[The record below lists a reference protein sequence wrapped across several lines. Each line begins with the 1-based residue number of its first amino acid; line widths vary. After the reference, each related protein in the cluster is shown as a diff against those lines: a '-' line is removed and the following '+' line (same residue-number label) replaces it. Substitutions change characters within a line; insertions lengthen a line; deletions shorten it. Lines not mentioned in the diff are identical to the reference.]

1 MSGPPGATPDR
12 PPVSG
17 VSSRALREALSGE
30 PRYRVDQLSRAVFR
44 EAATGFEEIL
54 TLPAGL
60 RASLAQR
67 FNYEALEAVRSET
80 SSDGTR
86 KILFRTTDGAA
97 VETVQMPTERPG
109 ATTICLSS
117 QAGCGMGCTFCAT
130 GAMGLTRN
138 LTASEIVDQFLH
150 FRRRSN
156 ERQTPDRAVFMGMG
170 EPLANLREV
179 ERAVRT
185 LVNPTAVGLSPR
197 RVTVSTVGL
206 TRGIH
211 AMAGWG
217 LPVSLAISLHAPD
230 DDVRAQLVP
239 VARRFPLGSLM
250 EASRRY
256 QQQARR
262 RVTYE
267 YTLLDGVNDS
277 LSQAADLARLLRGQR
292 CHVNL
297 IPFNAYPG
305 ARYRPTPRDGIR
317 AFRDA
322 LRDRGLRATIR
333 RTRGRDISGACG
345 QLHAGAL
352 AGRARR
358 TDSANLRRDGG

>member
-1 MSGPPGATPDR
+1 MSGPPDSAPAR
-12 PPVSG
+12 PPISG

-60 RASLAQR
+60 RATLAQR

-150 FRRRSN
+150 FRRRST

-185 LVNPTAVGLSPR
+185 LVNPKAVGLSPR

-206 TRGIH
+206 SRGIH
-211 AMAGWG
+211 VMAGWG

-267 YTLLDGVNDS
+267 YTLLHGVNDS
-277 LSQAADLARLLRGQR
+277 LSQAADLARLLRRQR

-322 LRDRGLRATIR
+322 LRERGLRATIR

-358 TDSANLRRDGG
+358 TASANLRRDGG

>member
-1 MSGPPGATPDR
+1 MSAQHPR
-12 PPVSG
+12 QPVTALSEQ
-17 VSSRALREALSGE
+17 ALRKALAGH
-30 PRYRVDQLSRAVFR
+30 PTYRLEQLRRAVYQ
-44 EAATGFEEIL
+44 ETATDFEQIL
-54 TLPAGL
+54 TLPATL
-60 RASLAQR
+60 RAALVER
-67 FNYEALEAVRSET
+67 FRYEALEPVRSQT

-86 KILFRTTDGAA
+86 KKLFRTIDGAA
-97 VETVQMPTERPG
+97 VETVQMPTERSQ

-150 FRRRSN
+150 FRRRSDA
-156 ERQTPDRAVFMGMG
+156 RRTPDRAVFMGMG
-170 EPLANLREV
+170 EPLANLSAV
-179 ERAVRT
+179 ESAVHT
-185 LVNPTAVGLSPR
+185 LVDPDAVGLSAR

-206 TRGIH
+206 PRGIH

-217 LPVSLAISLHAPD
+217 LPVSLAISLHAAD
-230 DDVRAQLVP
+230 DDLRTELVP
-239 VARRFPLGSLM
+239 VARRFPLDSLM
-250 EASRRY
+250 EASCRFQR
-256 QQQARR
+256 QARR

-267 YTLLDGVNDS
+267 YTLLDGVNDDPT
-277 LSQAADLARLLRGQR
+277 QAMHLARLLRGQR

-305 ARYRPTPRDGIR
+305 TRYRPTPRPGIR
-317 AFRDA
+317 AFRDT
-322 LRDRGLRATIR
+322 LRQHGLRATVR

-352 AGRARR
+352 A
-358 TDSANLRRDGG
+358 DGPQPGACE

>member
-1 MSGPPGATPDR
+1 MSGPPDTAPVC
-12 PPVSG
+12 PPITSVSA
-17 VSSRALREALSGE
+17 RALREALSGE
-30 PRYRVDQLSRAVFR
+30 PRFRIDQLNRAIYR
-44 EAATGFEEIL
+44 EAATGFEQVL

-60 RASLAQR
+60 RAALAQR
-67 FNYEALEAVRSET
+67 FTYEALEAVRSET

-86 KILFRTTDGAA
+86 KTLFRTTDGAA

-138 LTASEIVDQFLH
+138 LTASEIIDQFLYV
-150 FRRRSN
+150 RRRSN
-156 ERQTPDRAVFMGMG
+156 ERQAPDRAVFMGMG
-170 EPLANLREV
+170 EPLANLRAV

-206 TRGIH
+206 SRGIH

-230 DDVRAQLVP
+230 DDVRTQLVP
-239 VARRFPLGSLM
+239 PARRFPLRSLM
-250 EASRRY
+250 EASRHY

-317 AFRDA
+317 VFRDA
-322 LRDRGLRATIR
+322 LRERGLRATIR

-352 AGRARR
+352 TRR
-358 TDSANLRRDGG
+358 

>member
-1 MSGPPGATPDR
+1 MSAPLQR
-12 PPVSG
+12 QPVTG
-17 VSSRALREALSGE
+17 VSAQVLREALAGQPS
-30 PRYRVDQLSRAVFR
+30 YRLAQLRRAVYQ
-44 EAATGFEEIL
+44 EAATDFEQIL
-54 TLPAGL
+54 TLPSEL
-60 RASLAQR
+60 RSALRRR
-67 FNYEALEAVRSET
+67 FRYEALEAIRCEV

-86 KILFRTTDGAA
+86 KALFRAADGAP
-97 VETVQMPTERPG
+97 VETVQMPTERSH

-130 GAMGLTRN
+130 GTMGLTRN

-150 FRRRSN
+150 FRRRSDA
-156 ERQTPDRAVFMGMG
+156 RQAPDRAVFMGMG
-170 EPLANLREV
+170 EPLANLRAV
-179 ERAVRT
+179 ELAVRT
-185 LVNPTAVGLSPR
+185 MVDPAAVGLGAR

-206 TRGIH
+206 PRGIQ

-217 LPVSLAISLHAPD
+217 VPVSLAISLHAPND
-230 DDVRAQLVP
+230 IVRSELVP
-239 VARRFPLGSLM
+239 VARRFPLDTLM
-250 EASRRY
+250 DASRQY

-267 YTLLDGVNDS
+267 YTLLEGVNDG
-277 LSQAADLARLLRGQR
+277 LTLAADLARLLRGQR

-297 IPFNAYPG
+297 IPFNTYPG

-317 AFRDA
+317 VFRDA
-322 LRDRGLRATIR
+322 LRQRGLRATVR

-352 AGRARR
+352 AQR
-358 TDSANLRRDGG
+358 

>member
-1 MSGPPGATPDR
+1 MSGSPDAAPGR
-12 PPVSG
+12 PPITG
-17 VSSRALREALSGE
+17 VSVPALRQMLAGE
-30 PRYRVDQLSRAVFR
+30 PRYRIDQLRRAVYR
-44 EAATGFEEIL
+44 ESATEFEQIL
-54 TLPAGL
+54 TLPTSL
-60 RASLAQR
+60 RSALAHQFRFESLDS
-67 FNYEALEAVRSET
+67 VRSET

-86 KILFRTTDGAA
+86 KTLFRTADGAP
-97 VETVQMPTERPG
+97 VETVQMPTERAG

-138 LTASEIVDQFLH
+138 LTGSEIVDQFLH
-150 FRRRSN
+150 YRRRSAAN
-156 ERQTPDRAVFMGMG
+156 RNPDRAVFMGMG

-179 ERAVRT
+179 KSAVRL
-185 LVNPTAVGLSPR
+185 LVDPQAVGLSPR

-206 TRGIH
+206 PRGIH

-230 DDVRAQLVP
+230 DQVRAELVP
-239 VARRFPLGSLM
+239 VARRFPLDTLM
-250 EASRRY
+250 DASRRY

-277 LSQAADLARLLRGQR
+277 LAQAADLTRLLRGQR
-292 CHVNL
+292 CHLNL
-297 IPFNAYPG
+297 IPFNGYPG

-322 LRDRGLRATIR
+322 LRARGLRATIR

-352 AGRARR
+352 
-358 TDSANLRRDGG
+358 TGG

>member
-1 MSGPPGATPDR
+1 MSGSPDAAPGR
-12 PPVSG
+12 PPITG
-17 VSSRALREALSGE
+17 VSVPALRQMLAGE
-30 PRYRVDQLSRAVFR
+30 PRYRIDQLRRAVYR
-44 EAATGFEEIL
+44 ESATEFEQIL
-54 TLPAGL
+54 TLPTSL
-60 RASLAQR
+60 RSALAHQFRFESLDS
-67 FNYEALEAVRSET
+67 VRSET

-86 KILFRTTDGAA
+86 KTLFRTADGAP
-97 VETVQMPTERPG
+97 VETVQMPTERAG

-138 LTASEIVDQFLH
+138 LTGSEIVDQFLH
-150 FRRRSN
+150 YRRRSAAN
-156 ERQTPDRAVFMGMG
+156 RTPDRAVFMGMG

-179 ERAVRT
+179 KSAVRL
-185 LVNPTAVGLSPR
+185 LVDPQAVGLSPR

-206 TRGIH
+206 PRGIH

-230 DDVRAQLVP
+230 DQVRAELVP
-239 VARRFPLGSLM
+239 VARRFPLDTLM
-250 EASRRY
+250 DASRRY

-277 LSQAADLARLLRGQR
+277 LAQAADLTRLLRGQR
-292 CHVNL
+292 CHLNL
-297 IPFNAYPG
+297 IPFNGYPG

-322 LRDRGLRATIR
+322 LRARGLRATIR

-352 AGRARR
+352 
-358 TDSANLRRDGG
+358 TGG

>member
-1 MSGPPGATPDR
+1 MSGPPDAAPDR
-12 PPVSG
+12 PPITG
-17 VSSRALREALSGE
+17 VSAQALSDALSAE
-30 PRYRVDQLSRAVFR
+30 PSYRIDQLNRAVFR
-44 EAATGFEEIL
+44 EPATGFEQIL

-60 RASLAQR
+60 RAALAER
-67 FNYEALEAVRSET
+67 FSYEALEVVRSET

-86 KILFRTTDGAA
+86 KTLFRTVDGAA

-179 ERAVRT
+179 QRAVRT
-185 LVNPTAVGLSPR
+185 LVDPAAVGLSPR

-217 LPVSLAISLHAPD
+217 LPVSLAISLHAPND
-230 DDVRAQLVP
+230 GVRAQLVP
-239 VARRFPLGSLM
+239 LARRLPLGSLM
-250 EASRRY
+250 EASRHY

-267 YTLLDGVNDS
+267 YTLLEGVNDS
-277 LSQAADLARLLRGQR
+277 PSQAADLVRLLRGQR

-305 ARYRPTPRDGIR
+305 ARYRPTPREGVR

-352 AGRARR
+352 TGK
-358 TDSANLRRDGG
+358 

>member
-1 MSGPPGATPDR
+1 MSGSPDAAPGR
-12 PPVSG
+12 PPITG
-17 VSSRALREALSGE
+17 VSAPALRQMLAGE
-30 PRYRVDQLSRAVFR
+30 PRYRIDQLRRAVYR
-44 EAATGFEEIL
+44 ESATEFEQIL
-54 TLPAGL
+54 TLPTSL
-60 RASLAQR
+60 RSALAHQFRFESLDS
-67 FNYEALEAVRSET
+67 VRSET

-86 KILFRTTDGAA
+86 KTLFRTADGAP
-97 VETVQMPTERPG
+97 VETVQMPTERAD

-138 LTASEIVDQFLH
+138 LTGSEIVDQFLH
-150 FRRRSN
+150 FRRRSAAN
-156 ERQTPDRAVFMGMG
+156 RTPDRAVFMGMG

-179 ERAVRT
+179 KSAVRL
-185 LVNPTAVGLSPR
+185 LVDPQAVGLSPR

-206 TRGIH
+206 PRGIH

-230 DDVRAQLVP
+230 DQVRAELVP
-239 VARRFPLGSLM
+239 VARRFPLDTLM
-250 EASRRY
+250 DASRRY

-267 YTLLDGVNDS
+267 YTLLNGVNDS
-277 LSQAADLARLLRGQR
+277 LAQAADLTRLLRGQR
-292 CHVNL
+292 CHLNL

-305 ARYRPTPRDGIR
+305 ARFRPTPRDGIR

-322 LRDRGLRATIR
+322 LRARGLRATIR

-352 AGRARR
+352 
-358 TDSANLRRDGG
+358 TGG

>member
-1 MSGPPGATPDR
+1 MSGPADAAPGRLSIT
-12 PPVSG
+12 G
-17 VSSRALREALSGE
+17 VSAPDLRQLLSGQ
-30 PRYRVDQLSRAVFR
+30 PRYRIDQLQRAVYR
-44 EAATGFEEIL
+44 ESATDFDQIL
-54 TLPAGL
+54 TLPTAL
-60 RASLAQR
+60 RSALTHRFRFESLDS
-67 FNYEALEAVRSET
+67 VRTEISP
-80 SSDGTR
+80 DGTR
-86 KILFRTTDGAA
+86 KTLFRTADGAP
-97 VETVQMPTERPG
+97 VETVQMPTERAD

-138 LTASEIVDQFLH
+138 LTSSEIVDQFLH
-150 FRRRSN
+150 FRRRS
-156 ERQTPDRAVFMGMG
+156 EAKRTPDRAVFMGMG

-179 ERAVRT
+179 KSAVR
-185 LVNPTAVGLSPR
+185 LLIDPLAVGLSPR

-206 TRGIH
+206 PRGIH

-230 DDVRAQLVP
+230 DQVRAELVP
-239 VARRFPLGSLM
+239 VARRFPLDTLM
-250 EASRRY
+250 DASRRF

-277 LSQAADLARLLRGQR
+277 LAQAADLARLLRGQR
-292 CHVNL
+292 CHLNL
-297 IPFNAYPG
+297 IPFNVYPG
-305 ARYRPTPRDGIR
+305 ARFRPTPRAGIR

-322 LRDRGLRATIR
+322 LRSRGLRATVR

-352 AGRARR
+352 AG
-358 TDSANLRRDGG
+358 G

>member
-1 MSGPPGATPDR
+1 MSGPPDSAPDR
-12 PPVSG
+12 PPFTEISAQ
-17 VSSRALREALSGE
+17 ALADALSGE
-30 PRYRVDQLSRAVFR
+30 PRYRIDQVNRAVYR
-44 EAATGFEEIL
+44 EAATGFEQIL

-60 RASLAQR
+60 RATLAER
-67 FNYEALEAVRSET
+67 FNYEALEAIRSET

-86 KILFRTTDGAA
+86 KILFRTADGAA
-97 VETVQMPTERPG
+97 VETVQMPTERSG

-150 FRRRSN
+150 VRRRSSAH
-156 ERQTPDRAVFMGMG
+156 RTPDRAVFMGMG
-170 EPLANLREV
+170 EPLANLRAV
-179 ERAVRT
+179 EDAVRT
-185 LVNPTAVGLSPR
+185 LVDPAAVRLSPR

-206 TRGIH
+206 PRGIH
-211 AMAGWG
+211 AVAGWG
-217 LPVSLAISLHAPD
+217 LPVGLAISLHAAD
-230 DDVRAQLVP
+230 DDLRTQLVP
-239 VARRFPLGSLM
+239 VARRFPLDTLM
-250 EASRRY
+250 EASRHY

-267 YTLLDGVNDS
+267 YTLLDGVNDDPT
-277 LSQAADLARLLRGQR
+277 QAMDLARLLRGQR

-297 IPFNAYPG
+297 IPFNTYPG
-305 ARYRPTPRDGIR
+305 ARYRPTPRPGAR
-317 AFRDA
+317 AFRDT
-322 LRDRGLRATIR
+322 LRERGLRATVR

-352 AGRARR
+352 
-358 TDSANLRRDGG
+358 GGGVRG

>member
-1 MSGPPGATPDR
+1 MSGPPDSAPGR
-12 PPVSG
+12 PPVTG
-17 VSSRALREALSGE
+17 VSAQALREALAGE
-30 PRYRVDQLSRAVFR
+30 PPYRVDQLRRAVYR
-44 EAATGFEEIL
+44 EAATGFEQIL
-54 TLPAGL
+54 TLPAGIRAAL
-60 RASLAQR
+60 RER
-67 FNYEALEAVRSET
+67 FRYEALREVRCET

-86 KILFRTTDGAA
+86 KALFRAADGAA
-97 VETVQMPTERPG
+97 VETVQMPTERSD

-117 QAGCGMGCTFCAT
+117 QAGCGLGCTFCAT

-150 FRRRSN
+150 FRRRSDA
-156 ERQTPDRAVFMGMG
+156 RRTPDRAVFMGMG
-170 EPLANLREV
+170 EPLANLRAV
-179 ERAVRT
+179 EAAVRT
-185 LVNPTAVGLSPR
+185 LVDPTAVGLSAR

-206 TRGIH
+206 PGGIW
-211 AMAGWG
+211 AMARWG

-230 DDVRAQLVP
+230 DDVRTKLVP
-239 VARRFPLGSLM
+239 VARRFPLATLM
-250 EASRRY
+250 EASRHY

-267 YTLLDGVNDS
+267 YTLLDGVNDG
-277 LSQAADLARLLRGQR
+277 LTQAADLARLLRGQR

-297 IPFNAYPG
+297 IPFNSYPG
-305 ARYRPTPRDGIR
+305 ARFRPTPRDGIR

-322 LRDRGLRATIR
+322 LRERGLRATVR

-352 AGRARR
+352 LG
-358 TDSANLRRDGG
+358 D

>member
-1 MSGPPGATPDR
+1 MPDR
-12 PPVSG
+12 PPITSVSAQ
-17 VSSRALREALSGE
+17 ALRDSLSGE
-30 PRYRVDQLSRAVFR
+30 PRYRLDQLQRAIFR
-44 EAATGFEEIL
+44 ESAAGFEQIL

-60 RASLAQR
+60 RAALVQKFR
-67 FNYEALEAVRSET
+67 YEALETVRSET

-86 KILFRTTDGAA
+86 KTLFKTSDGAA
-97 VETVQMPTERPG
+97 VETVQMPTERSN

-150 FRRRSN
+150 FRRRSDP
-156 ERQTPDRAVFMGMG
+156 RHTPDRAVFMGMG
-170 EPLANLREV
+170 EPLANLRQV

-185 LVNPTAVGLSPR
+185 LVDPKAVGLSPR

-206 TRGIH
+206 PRGIH
-211 AMAGWG
+211 AMSRWG

-230 DDVRAQLVP
+230 DDIRAKLVP
-239 VARRFPLGSLM
+239 VARRSPLGTLM
-250 EASRRY
+250 EASRQY
-256 QQQARR
+256 QRQARR

-267 YTLLDGVNDS
+267 YTLLEGVNDS
-277 LSQAADLARLLRGQR
+277 RSQATDMARLLRGQR

-305 ARYRPTPRDGIR
+305 ARFRPTPRDGIR
-317 AFRDA
+317 AFRDT

-352 AGRARR
+352 TAR
-358 TDSANLRRDGG
+358 

>member
-1 MSGPPGATPDR
+1 MSGPRDSTPHR
-12 PPVSG
+12 PPITG
-17 VSSRALREALSGE
+17 VSAQALRRALAAE
-30 PRYRVDQLSRAVFR
+30 PRYRTEQVQRAVYR
-44 EAATGFEEIL
+44 ESATSFEHIL
-54 TLPAGL
+54 TLPAAV
-60 RASLAQR
+60 REALAGR
-67 FNYEALEAVRSET
+67 FSYEALKAVRCET

-86 KILFRTTDGAA
+86 KTLFTTADGAA
-97 VETVQMPTERPG
+97 VETVQMPTERSD

-117 QAGCGMGCTFCAT
+117 QSGCGMGCTFCAT

-138 LTASEIVDQFLH
+138 LSASEIVDQFLH

-156 ERQTPDRAVFMGMG
+156 TRQAPDRAVFMGMG
-170 EPLANLREV
+170 EPLANVRAV

-185 LVNPTAVGLSPR
+185 LVDPAAVGLGAR

-206 TRGIH
+206 PRGIQ

-217 LPVSLAISLHAPD
+217 VPVSLAISLHAPD
-230 DDVRAQLVP
+230 DNVRAELVP
-239 VARRFPLGSLM
+239 VARRFPLDTLM
-250 EASRRY
+250 DASRLY
-256 QQQARR
+256 QQRARR

-267 YTLLDGVNDS
+267 YTLLDGINDG
-277 LSQAADLARLLRGQR
+277 LALAVDLARLLRGQR

-317 AFRDA
+317 AFRDT
-322 LRDRGLRATIR
+322 LRQRGLRATVR

-352 AGRARR
+352 AQR
-358 TDSANLRRDGG
+358 

>member
-1 MSGPPGATPDR
+1 MSAKPER
-12 PPVSG
+12 QPVTA
-17 VSSRALREALSGE
+17 VSEQALREALTGQPS
-30 PRYRVDQLSRAVFR
+30 YRLEQVRRAVFR
-44 EAATGFEEIL
+44 EAATSFEQIL
-54 TLPAGL
+54 TLPSGL
-60 RASLAQR
+60 RAALEER
-67 FNYEALEAVRSET
+67 FRFEALEEVRCET

-86 KILFRTTDGAA
+86 KALFRTVDGAA
-97 VETVQMPTERPG
+97 VEAVQMPTERSK

-117 QAGCGMGCTFCAT
+117 QSGCGLGCTFCAT

-156 ERQTPDRAVFMGMG
+156 ARQTPDRAVFMGMG

-179 ERAVRT
+179 ETAVRI
-185 LVNPTAVGLSPR
+185 LVDPAAVGLSAR

-206 TRGIH
+206 TRGIQ
-211 AMAGWG
+211 AMARWG

-230 DDVRAQLVP
+230 DHLRTELVP
-239 VARRFPLGSLM
+239 VARRFPLDTLM
-250 EASRRY
+250 EASRHY
-256 QQQARR
+256 QRQARR

-267 YTLLDGVNDS
+267 YTLLDGVNDG
-277 LSQAADLARLLRGQR
+277 LAQAADLARLLRGQR

-305 ARYRPTPRDGIR
+305 ARYRPTTRDGIR
-317 AFRDA
+317 AFRDV
-322 LRDRGLRATIR
+322 LRDRGLRATVR

-352 AGRARR
+352 AGR
-358 TDSANLRRDGG
+358 

>member
-1 MSGPPGATPDR
+1 MSGSPDAAPGR
-12 PPVSG
+12 PPITG
-17 VSSRALREALSGE
+17 VSVPALRQMLAGE
-30 PRYRVDQLSRAVFR
+30 PRYRIDQLRRAVYR
-44 EAATGFEEIL
+44 ESATEFEQIL
-54 TLPAGL
+54 TLPTSL
-60 RASLAQR
+60 RSALAHQFRFESLDS
-67 FNYEALEAVRSET
+67 VRSET

-86 KILFRTTDGAA
+86 KTLFRTADGAP
-97 VETVQMPTERPG
+97 VETVQMPTERAG

-138 LTASEIVDQFLH
+138 LTGSEIVDQFLH
-150 FRRRSN
+150 YRRRSAAN
-156 ERQTPDRAVFMGMG
+156 RTPDRAVFMGMG

-179 ERAVRT
+179 KSAVRL
-185 LVNPTAVGLSPR
+185 LVDPQAVGLSPR

-206 TRGIH
+206 PRGIH

-230 DDVRAQLVP
+230 DQVRAELVP
-239 VARRFPLGSLM
+239 VARRFPLDTLM
-250 EASRRY
+250 DASRRY

-277 LSQAADLARLLRGQR
+277 LAQAADLTRLLRGQR
-292 CHVNL
+292 CHLNL

-322 LRDRGLRATIR
+322 LRARGLRATIR

-352 AGRARR
+352 
-358 TDSANLRRDGG
+358 TGG

>member
-1 MSGPPGATPDR
+1 MSGPPDAAPGR
-12 PPVSG
+12 PSITG
-17 VSSRALREALSGE
+17 VSAPALREVLSGE
-30 PRYRVDQLSRAVFR
+30 PQYRIDQLRRAVYR
-44 EAATGFEEIL
+44 ESATEFEQIL
-54 TLPAGL
+54 TLPTSL
-60 RASLAQR
+60 RSTLAQR
-67 FNYEALEAVRSET
+67 FRFESLDSVRTET

-86 KILFRTTDGAA
+86 KTLFRTVDGAP
-97 VETVQMPTERPG
+97 VETVQMPTERAA

-138 LTASEIVDQFLH
+138 LTGSEIVDQFLH
-150 FRRRSN
+150 FRRRS
-156 ERQTPDRAVFMGMG
+156 EAKRTPDRAVFMGMG

-206 TRGIH
+206 PRGIH

-230 DDVRAQLVP
+230 DDVRVQLVP
-239 VARRFPLGSLM
+239 LARRFPLRSLM
-250 EASRRY
+250 EASRQY
-256 QQQARR
+256 QRNARR

-277 LSQAADLARLLRGQR
+277 PSQAADLARLLRGQR

-317 AFRDA
+317 AFRDV
-322 LRDRGLRATIR
+322 LRQGGLGATIR

-352 AGRARR
+352 TRG
-358 TDSANLRRDGG
+358 

>member
-1 MSGPPGATPDR
+1 MSGSPDAAPGR
-12 PPVSG
+12 PPITG
-17 VSSRALREALSGE
+17 VSVPALRQMLAGE
-30 PRYRVDQLSRAVFR
+30 PRYRIDQLRRAVYR
-44 EAATGFEEIL
+44 ESATEFEQIL
-54 TLPAGL
+54 TLPTSL
-60 RASLAQR
+60 RSALAHQFRFESLDS
-67 FNYEALEAVRSET
+67 VRSET

-86 KILFRTTDGAA
+86 KTLFRTADGAP
-97 VETVQMPTERPG
+97 VETVQMPTERAG

-138 LTASEIVDQFLH
+138 LTGSEIVDQFLH
-150 FRRRSN
+150 YRRRSAAN
-156 ERQTPDRAVFMGMG
+156 RTPDRAVFMGMG

-179 ERAVRT
+179 KSAVRL
-185 LVNPTAVGLSPR
+185 LVDPQAVGLSPH

-206 TRGIH
+206 PRGIH

-230 DDVRAQLVP
+230 DQVRAELVP
-239 VARRFPLGSLM
+239 VARRFPLDTLM
-250 EASRRY
+250 DASRRY

-277 LSQAADLARLLRGQR
+277 LAQAADLTRLLRGQR
-292 CHVNL
+292 CHLNL

-322 LRDRGLRATIR
+322 LRARGLRATIR

-352 AGRARR
+352 
-358 TDSANLRRDGG
+358 TGG

>member
-1 MSGPPGATPDR
+1 MSGHADSAPGCPPI
-12 PPVSG
+12 SG
-17 VSSRALREALSGE
+17 VSAQALREALSGE
-30 PRYRVDQLSRAVFR
+30 PHYRIDQLRHAVYR
-44 EAATGFEEIL
+44 EAVTEFEQIL
-54 TLPAGL
+54 TLPTPL
-60 RASLAQR
+60 RSALKQR
-67 FNYEALEAVRSET
+67 FRYESLDTVRTET

-86 KILFRTTDGAA
+86 KTLFRTADGAP
-97 VETVQMPTERPG
+97 VETVRMPTERAG

-138 LTASEIVDQFLH
+138 LIACEIVDQFLH
-150 FRRRSN
+150 FRRRSSD
-156 ERQTPDRAVFMGMG
+156 RQTPDRAVFMGMG
-170 EPLANLREV
+170 EPLANLRAV
-179 ERAVRT
+179 EDAVRT
-185 LVNPTAVGLSPR
+185 LVDPTAVGLSPR

-206 TRGIH
+206 PRGIH

-217 LPVSLAISLHAPD
+217 LPVSLAISLHAASND
-230 DDVRAQLVP
+230 LRTELVP
-239 VARRFPLGSLM
+239 VARRFPLDTLM
-250 EASRRY
+250 QASRRY

-267 YTLLDGVNDS
+267 YTLLEGVNDS
-277 LSQAADLARLLRGQR
+277 RSQAADLARLLRGQR

-305 ARYRPTPRDGIR
+305 ARYRPTPREGVG
-317 AFRDA
+317 AFRDL

-352 AGRARR
+352 TGR
-358 TDSANLRRDGG
+358 

>member
-1 MSGPPGATPDR
+1 MSGPPDAAPGRLPITV
-12 PPVSG
+12 VS
-17 VSSRALREALSGE
+17 VQALRQALAAE
-30 PRYRVDQLSRAVFR
+30 PRYRTEQVQRAVYR
-44 EAATGFEEIL
+44 ESATSFEQIL
-54 TLPAGL
+54 TLPAAV
-60 RASLAQR
+60 REALAER
-67 FNYEALEAVRSET
+67 FTYEALKAVRCET

-86 KILFRTTDGAA
+86 KALFRTEDGAA
-97 VETVQMPTERPG
+97 VETVQMPTERSQ

-117 QAGCGMGCTFCAT
+117 QSGCGMGCTFCAT
-130 GAMGLTRN
+130 GAMGLIRN
-138 LTASEIVDQFLH
+138 LSASEIVDQFLH

-156 ERQTPDRAVFMGMG
+156 TRQAPDRAVFMGMG
-170 EPLANLREV
+170 EPLANLRAV

-185 LVNPTAVGLSPR
+185 LVNPATVGLGAR

-206 TRGIH
+206 PRGIR

-217 LPVSLAISLHAPD
+217 VPVSLAISLHAPD
-230 DDVRAQLVP
+230 DNVRAELVP
-239 VARRFPLGSLM
+239 VARRFPLDTLM
-250 EASRRY
+250 DASRLY
-256 QQQARR
+256 QQRARR

-267 YTLLDGVNDS
+267 YTLLDGVNDGPA
-277 LSQAADLARLLRGQR
+277 LAVDLARLLRGQR

-322 LRDRGLRATIR
+322 LRERGLRATVR

-352 AGRARR
+352 AQR
-358 TDSANLRRDGG
+358 